1 VSKLD
6 KLLAEVQYFKGEVMN
21 DPQTWSETSISGSG
35 GGGNYVHTSNVSIS
49 SSTKTNTSFLIET
62 ENDKEFMVKWPE
74 ALSVRKGHYVK
85 VAVFRDQTIAFVNE
99 KTDTRRYLSNLTPL
113 KWWSEAKAFPSFVSY
128 GSLAAFIVPLFTQSL
143 QWVSGIT
150 FFIWLALLVV
160 GLFRKGSIYKKASKN
175 FGKTALNILEGK

>member
-85 VAVFRDQTIAFVNE
+85 VAVFRDQTIAFV
-99 KTDTRRYLSNLTPL
+99 R
-113 KWWSEAKAFPSFVSY
+113 
-128 GSLAAFIVPLFTQSL
+128 
-143 QWVSGIT
+143 IT